1 MKGTMKKSILV
12 LGLSLALLAI
22 SGSDVLSQA
31 SKEITEPVTLIF
43 YATAKALPMGEDRG
57 FVTLDIF
64 GVLLCDEGKGLFHE
78 ATSHTAGSF
87 FREKGVSKDYV
98 IYGYY
103 LLKNGD
109 KVFVV
114 LNAEI
119 KPGVPAKG
127 KVTIIGGTGKCA
139 GIQGNWE
146 YTTTALRP
154 AVEGISQGYNKHLI
168 KYKLP

>member
-1 MKGTMKKSILV
+1 MKKCILV
-12 LGLSLALLAI
+12 LGLSLTLLAF
-22 SGSDVLSQA
+22 SGSDILSQA
-31 SKEITEPVTLIF
+31 SKEIVEPVTLTYYVTTKVI
-43 YATAKALPMGEDRG
+43 PMGEDRY
-57 FVTLDIF
+57 FVTMDIF

-78 ATSHTAGSF
+78 ATAHTAGSF
-87 FREKGVSKDYV
+87 FMEKGYSKDYV

-103 LLKNGD
+103 LLKYGD
-109 KVFVV
+109 KVFVM

-119 KPGVPAKG
+119 KPGDPPKG

-139 GIQGNWE
+139 AIQGNWE
-146 YTTTALRP
+146 YTTYALRP